1 MYKTLFYRLRQ
12 LMACVAAALVLCLP
26 AVADELPGKGVK
38 IQMIKTNEAGELFQ
52 TLLVMKALEKL
63 GYNVL
68 PWQEMSHPLMYVSLA
83 NGDADIF
90 ATHWEPLHSDYYKN
104 GGGDAKFFKKGQYS
118 TAAQGYLI
126 DKKTAEQYNITNIV
140 QLKDP
145 KLAKL
150 FDSDGDGKA
159 DLIGCDPGWG
169 CEAIIE
175 HQLDAYGLRAT
186 LTHRQGSYAVL
197 IADVITR
204 FKAGQPVLYYTWI
217 PLWPS
222 SIMKPGKDTVWLEV
236 PFSALLGGR
245 AGQDT
250 TLPNGKNLGFA
261 MNTQHIVVSKAFAEK
276 HPDVAKLAEIMQ
288 LPVAD
293 ITAQNALM
301 AQGQN
306 TAADAW
312 RHTDNW
318 IKAHQQTFDGWIAQ
332 ARAAANKK

>member
-1 MYKTLFYRLRQ
+1 MKPCTLFTR
-12 LMACVAAALVLCLP
+12 ALLAFSLIIGIN
-26 AVADELPGKGVK
+26 AFANDRPGQGVK

-52 TLLVMKALEKL
+52 TRLVMKALEQL
-63 GYNVL
+63 GYDVL
-68 PWQEMSHPLMYVSLA
+68 PHQEMSHPLMYVSLA

-104 GGGDAKFFKKGQYS
+104 GGGDSKYFKRGQYS

-126 DKKTAEQYNITNIV
+126 DKKTAEAHGISNIA

-145 KLAKL
+145 ELAKL
-150 FDSDGDGKA
+150 FDTDGDGKA

-175 HQLDAYGLRAT
+175 HQLDAYGLRNNIS
-186 LTHRQGSYAVL
+186 HRQGSYAVL

-222 SIMKPGKDTVWLEV
+222 SIMKPGQDVVWLEV
-236 PFSALLGGR
+236 PFSALPGGR
-245 AGQDT
+245 AGEDT
-250 TLPNGKNLGFA
+250 TLANGKNYGFS
-261 MNTQHIVVSKAFAEK
+261 MNTQHIVVSRPFAEA
-276 HPDVAKLAEIMQ
+276 HPDVAKLAEVMQ

-301 AQGQN
+301 AEGQN
-306 TAADAW
+306 TAADVE
-312 RHTDNW
+312 RHTNAW
-318 IKAHQQTFDGWIAQ
+318 IRAHQATFDGWLEQ
-332 ARAAANKK
+332 ARAAVK

>member
-1 MYKTLFYRLRQ
+1 MKLYTLLNH
-12 LMACVAAALVLCLP
+12 AALALSLIISSS
-26 AVADELPGKGVK
+26 AFANELPGRGTK

-52 TLLVMKALEKL
+52 TRLVMKALEQL
-63 GYNVL
+63 GYEVL
-68 PWQEMSHPLMYVSLA
+68 PHQEMSHPLMYVSLA

-104 GGGDAKFFKKGQYS
+104 GGGDAKYVKRGQYS

-126 DKKTAEQYNITNIV
+126 DKKTSEQYGITNIA

-145 KLAKL
+145 NLAKL
-150 FDSDGDGKA
+150 FDTDGDGKA

-175 HQLDAYGLRAT
+175 HQLDAYGLRDSIS
-186 LTHRQGSYAVL
+186 HRQGSYAVL

-204 FKAGQPVLYYTWI
+204 FKADQPVLYYTWI

-222 SIMKPGKDTVWLEV
+222 SIMKPAQDVVWLEV
-236 PFSALLGGR
+236 PFSALPGGR
-245 AGQDT
+245 ANEDT
-250 TLPNGKNLGFA
+250 TLPNGKNYGFS
-261 MNTQHIVVSKAFAEK
+261 MNTQHIVVSRAFADA

-301 AQGQN
+301 AEGQN
-306 TAADAW
+306 TAADVE
-312 RHTDNW
+312 RHTNAWIHAHQTTFDNW
-318 IKAHQQTFDGWIAQ
+318 IKQ
-332 ARAAANKK
+332 AKAAVK